1 MDEQGVAGPRDAG
14 VRSGGIEL
22 EAPDDDLVG
31 ALDDV
36 VLGDPTVLGGAL
48 VGTGEIGTLVGD
60 DVDGQMLPVVDGL
73 PGEGSEGFP

>member
-1 MDEQGVAGPRDAG
+1 MTPVTGADAVPG
-14 VRSGGIEL
+14 AVVV
-22 EAPDDDLVG
+22 VG